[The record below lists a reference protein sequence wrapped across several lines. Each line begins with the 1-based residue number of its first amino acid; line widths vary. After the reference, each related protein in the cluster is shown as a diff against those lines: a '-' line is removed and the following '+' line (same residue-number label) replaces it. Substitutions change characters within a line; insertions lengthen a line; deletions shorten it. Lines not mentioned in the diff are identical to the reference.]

1 MSAAPLPPGFRHQK
15 IFANGLM
22 HHAVIGGDGPAIL
35 LVHGWMGSWY
45 HWRRVMPL
53 LADAHTVVA
62 VDARGYGDSDKPYAG
77 YDGRTIAADL
87 KGVMASLGIGRYV
100 VAGHDMGALP
110 ALLLAAEQP
119 DAVLGLGYFD
129 EPLPGYNLDRFT
141 AFVAENPFPY
151 WWFAFNAQPH
161 LPALLWEGR
170 EAVLVDHFLTAMVAD
185 PSCITEADKAEYA
198 RGLRKPGGLHG
209 SLGWYRE
216 VLTTAEQIRAATR
229 SRLSVPVLALNG
241 QFGHPGV
248 LEQMRLV
255 ADDVTGETIPF
266 CGHLLAEEQPR
277 AVADALLAFC
287 ARVGAG
293 ARPEPAQA
301 DDPA

>member
-1 MSAAPLPPGFRHQK
+1 MADTATPAGFQHRK
-15 IFANGLM
+15 LFANGLT
-22 HHAVIGGDGPAIL
+22 HHAVIGGEGLPIL

-45 HWRRVMPL
+45 HWRHVMPR
-53 LADAHTVVA
+53 LATRHAVVA

-87 KGVMASLGIGRYV
+87 RGAMEALGHARYV
-100 VAGHDMGALP
+100 VIGHDMGALP
-110 ALLLAAEQP
+110 ALLLAAESP
-119 DAVLGLGYFD
+119 DRVLGLGYLD

-161 LPALLWEGR
+161 LPALLWAGK
-170 EAVLVDHFLTAMVAD
+170 EAEMVDYLLNSMVAD
-185 PSCITEADKAEYA
+185 PSCITAADKAEYV

-209 SLGWYRE
+209 SFGWYRE
-216 VLTTAEQIRAATR
+216 ALTTAAQIREATATKLR
-229 SRLSVPVLALNG
+229 QPVLALNG

-255 ADDVTGETIPF
+255 AEQVSGETIPF
-266 CGHLLAEEQPR
+266 CGHLLAEEQPE
-277 AVADALLAFC
+277 AVARAILDFC
-287 ARVGAG
+287 APLA
-293 ARPEPAQA
+293 ASA
-301 DDPA
+301 